1 MENGRNPQINIPED
15 ISCVRM
21 TAREKAEL
29 DALLPMLNYTCGE
42 DGWIPTMRD
51 VDEKLIGR
59 YHAKVREKLM
69 MAASAAPDRKKMTEC
84 DAELKRMWTFM
95 YWIVETCLD
104 MESDAYIKL
113 AKFVDSKI
121 KIVR

>member
-1 MENGRNPQINIPED
+1 MENERNPRITIPED
-15 ISCVRM
+15 ISCIRM
-21 TAREKAEL
+21 TVKEKAEL
-29 DALLPMLNYTCGE
+29 DALLPTLNYVCGE
-42 DGWIPTMRD
+42 DGWIPTMRE
-51 VDEKLIGR
+51 VEEKLIGR

-84 DAELKRMWTFM
+84 DVELKRMWTFM
-95 YWIVETCLD
+95 YWIVETCPE
-104 MESDAYIKL
+104 MESDAYLKL

>member
-1 MENGRNPQINIPED
+1 MATPKQHINIPED

-21 TAREKAEL
+21 TAQEKDEL
-29 DALLPMLNYTCGE
+29 DVILPTLNYSCGD
-42 DGWIPTMRD
+42 DGWIPTLRD
-51 VDEKLIGR
+51 VEEKLIGR
-59 YHAKVREKLM
+59 YHAKVREKLLI
-69 MAASAAPDRKKMTEC
+69 AASATPDRKKMTEC
-84 DAELKRMWTFM
+84 DSELKRMWIFM

-104 MESDAYIKL
+104 MEPAAYVKL